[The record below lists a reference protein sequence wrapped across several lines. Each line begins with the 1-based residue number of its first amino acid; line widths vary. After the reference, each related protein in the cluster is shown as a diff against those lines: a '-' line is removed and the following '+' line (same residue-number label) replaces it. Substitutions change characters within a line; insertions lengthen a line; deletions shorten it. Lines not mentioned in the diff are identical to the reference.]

1 MPIENPASK
10 TTINRINA
18 LSRRIFR
25 LNSKRAALKSKHQ
38 AAQDRLKSKFSA
50 EDTKLKAQFDSDT
63 AELAGLVRKQK
74 DRLVEP
80 GKQSF
85 VTMFAKFGFRRS
97 KTAKVVDKDGVD
109 KKIRDLGITK
119 QVAKRRVVVVYDFQL
134 ELLEEL
140 LEKRPDLKPEFDG
153 LIEWP
158 GDKESLNVKPNE
170 AYFTQHDSSRLSDKA
185 IPLPD
190 AN

>member
-10 TTINRINA
+10 TTINRINM

-25 LNSKRAALKSKHQ
+25 LNSKREAIKTKHR
-38 AAQDRLKSKFSA
+38 AAQERLKTKFLA

-63 AELAGLVRKQK
+63 AELAGMVRSNKA
-74 DRLVEP
+74 RLVEP

-85 VTMFAKFGFRRS
+85 VTMFAKFGFRSS
-97 KTAKVVDKDGVD
+97 KTAKVVNKDGID
-109 KKIRDLGITK
+109 KKIRELGITK

-134 ELLEEL
+134 ELLEAL
-140 LEKRPDLKPEFDG
+140 LEERPELKVEFDG

-190 AN
+190 AG